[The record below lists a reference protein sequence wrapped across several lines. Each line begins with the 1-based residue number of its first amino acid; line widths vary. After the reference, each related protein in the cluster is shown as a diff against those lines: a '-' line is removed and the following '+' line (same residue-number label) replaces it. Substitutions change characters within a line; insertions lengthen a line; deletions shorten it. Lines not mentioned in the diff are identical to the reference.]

1 MPPNSILTDLS
12 SHVMKVNSTGS
23 TNYQLTDYF
32 MRVKDSGHKKKKRT
46 KLLAYDRLDL
56 IAEVKAQRR

>member
-12 SHVMKVNSTGS
+12 SHVMKVNLTGS
-23 TNYQLTDYF
+23 TKYQLTDYF
-32 MRVKDSGHKKKKRT
+32 MKPMDSGRKKKKA

-56 IAEVKAQRR
+56 IAEVKALRR